1 MLKGKQINIVYPWL
15 KKDLKIKMKAEKEKI
30 EEYMKNIY
38 LNNYDQQYETMEGE
52 QISKQAPFM
61 SKHER
66 ICGKFSLKVVKNLE
80 NYIIIYLNR
89 LIHGLMTVSK

>member
-38 LNNYDQQYETMEGE
+38 LNNYDQQYETME
-52 QISKQAPFM
+52 
-61 SKHER
+61 
-66 ICGKFSLKVVKNLE
+66 N
-80 NYIIIYLNR
+80 
-89 LIHGLMTVSK
+89 